1 MKRGLFAYVVS
12 SWKWGT
18 VTAQE
23 PEERILESPVSFLQD
38 DTTFEKKKKKK
49 QNKLCSFLR

>member
-38 DTTFEKKKKKK
+38 DTTFEKKKKR
-49 QNKLCSFLR
+49 NKTNFAAF